1 MYLVKEVNYS
11 DWKENF
17 QNCQKTNM
25 LQFWQYGNAKAET
38 SKWNVVRFLILN
50 EDDNAV
56 ALAQVLF
63 MTLPLIGGIAR
74 MNRGPLL
81 IKRSKSGQD
90 SKDIFNIISAL
101 LGEFIKR
108 RWWLVQIAPEINDSE
123 LAAKLLKNLGLKK
136 LAVTPYASGLL
147 DLQKDEKK
155 LLMGLKKKWRYCL
168 RKGQDLELTVNTIVG
183 NSEELEALLSRYKTL
198 QKDKGFVGLADSLI
212 ISMANQVAE
221 DWQFTLFIANQKD
234 SSDIKDCFGM
244 LVSIHHG
251 DTSTYLIGIT
261 SDEGRNL
268 QVNYVLLWQ
277 AILDAKKNGCKWFDI
292 GGLDATTPIGIA
304 HFKKGVQSDPY
315 YLIGEWRGLMY
326 PWKNI
331 TNKI

>member
-1 MYLVKEVNYS
+1 LVKEVNYS
-11 DWKENF
+11 DWKENL

-25 LQFWQYGNAKAET
+25 LQCWQYGDAKVET
-38 SKWNVVRFLILN
+38 SKWNVVRFLIMN
-50 EDDNAV
+50 EDGNAV
-56 ALAQVLF
+56 ALAQALS

-81 IKRSKSGQD
+81 IKRSESGQD
-90 SKDIFNIISAL
+90 SKDIFNIITAL
-101 LGEFIKR
+101 LDEFTKR

-136 LAVTPYASGLL
+136 LVVTPYASGLL

-168 RKGQDLELTVNTIVG
+168 RKGQDLGLTISTIVG
-183 NSEELEALLSRYKTL
+183 NSVELETLLSRYKAL
-198 QKDKGFVGLADSLI
+198 KKDNGFVGLADSLI

-221 DWQFTLFIANQKD
+221 DWQFTLFIANHKN
-234 SSDIKDCFGM
+234 SSDVKDCYGI
-244 LVSIHHG
+244 LASIHHG

-261 SDEGRNL
+261 SDEGRDL

-277 AILDAKKNGCKWFDI
+277 AILDAKKNGCIWFDI
-292 GGLDATTPIGIA
+292 GGLDATTPKGIA

-315 YLIGEWRGLMY
+315 YLIGEWRGFIH
-326 PWKNI
+326 PWKVYN
-331 TNKI
+331 N

>member
-11 DWKENF
+11 DWKKNF

-25 LQFWQYGNAKAET
+25 LQCWQYGDAKVEM
-38 SKWNVVRFLILN
+38 SKWNVVRFLIMN
-50 EDDNAV
+50 EDGNAV
-56 ALAQVLF
+56 ALAQTLS

-81 IKRSKSGQD
+81 IKRSESGQD
-90 SKDIFNIISAL
+90 SKDIFNIITAL
-101 LGEFIKR
+101 LVEFKKR

-123 LAAKLLKNLGLKK
+123 LATKLLKNLGLKK

-147 DLQKDEKK
+147 DLQNDEKK

-168 RKGQDLELTVNTIVG
+168 LKGQDLGLTVSTIVG
-183 NSEELEALLSRYKTL
+183 NSVELETLLSRYKVL
-198 QKDKGFVGLADSLI
+198 QKDNGFVGLADSLI

-221 DWQFTLFIANQKD
+221 DWQFTIFIANKKD
-234 SSDIKDCFGM
+234 SPDIKDCFGM
-244 LVSIHHG
+244 LASIHHG

-261 SDEGRNL
+261 SDEGRDL

-277 AILDAKKNGCKWFDI
+277 AILDAKKNGCMWFDI

-326 PWKNI
+326 PWNNI

>member
-1 MYLVKEVNYS
+1 MYFVKEVNYS
-11 DWKENF
+11 DWNENF

-25 LQFWQYGNAKAET
+25 LQCWQYGDAKVET
-38 SKWNVVRFLILN
+38 SKWNVVRFLIMN
-50 EDDNAV
+50 EDGKAV
-56 ALAQVLF
+56 ALAQALS

-81 IKRSKSGQD
+81 IKRSESGQD
-90 SKDIFNIISAL
+90 SKDIFNIITAL
-101 LGEFIKR
+101 LDEFKKR

-136 LAVTPYASGLL
+136 LVATSYASGLL

-168 RKGQDLELTVNTIVG
+168 RKGQDLGLTVSTIIG
-183 NSEELEALLSRYKTL
+183 NSVELETLLSRYKAF
-198 QKDKGFVGLADSLI
+198 QKDNGFVGLADSLI

-261 SDEGRNL
+261 SDEGRDL

-277 AILDAKKNGCKWFDI
+277 AILYAKKNGCMWFDV
-292 GGLDATTPIGIA
+292 GGLNAETPKGIA
-304 HFKKGVQSDPY
+304 HFKKGVQSNPY
-315 YLIGEWRGLMY
+315 YLIGEWRGVMY

-331 TNKI
+331 NNKI

>member
-1 MYLVKEVNYS
+1 MYLVKEANYL

-25 LQFWQYGNAKAET
+25 LQCWQYGDVKVET
-38 SKWNVVRFLILN
+38 SKWNVVRFLIMN
-50 EDDNAV
+50 EDGNTV
-56 ALAQVLF
+56 ALAQTLC

-81 IKRSKSGQD
+81 IKRSESGQN
-90 SKDIFNIISAL
+90 SKDILKIIRAL
-101 LGEFIKR
+101 LDEFKKR

-123 LAAKLLKNLGLKK
+123 LTAQLLKNLGLKK

-168 RKGQDLELTVNTIVG
+168 RKGQDLGLTVSTIVG
-183 NSEELEALLSRYKTL
+183 NSVELETLLSRYKAL
-198 QKDKGFVGLADSLI
+198 QKDNGFIGLADSLI
-212 ISMANQVAE
+212 ISMANQAAE
-221 DWQFTLFIANQKD
+221 DWQFTLFIANHKN

-261 SDEGRNL
+261 SDEGRDL

-277 AILDAKKNGCKWFDI
+277 AILEAKKNGSMWFDI
-292 GGLDATTPIGIA
+292 GGVDATTPEGIA

-331 TNKI
+331 NNKI

>member
-11 DWKENF
+11 DWKENL
-17 QNCQKTNM
+17 QNCQKINM
-25 LQFWQYGNAKAET
+25 LQCWQYGDAKVET
-38 SKWNVVRFLILN
+38 SKWNVVRFLIMN
-50 EDDNAV
+50 EDGNAV
-56 ALAQVLF
+56 ALAQALF

-81 IKRSKSGQD
+81 IKQSESGQD
-90 SKDIFNIISAL
+90 SKDIINIITAL
-101 LGEFIKR
+101 FDEFKKK
-108 RWWLVQIAPEINDSE
+108 RWWLVQIAPEMNDSE

-136 LAVTPYASGLL
+136 LAITPYASGLL
-147 DLQKDEKK
+147 DLKKDEKK

-168 RKGQDLELTVNTIVG
+168 RKGKDLGLTVSTIVG
-183 NSEELEALLSRYKTL
+183 NSEELEILLSSYKAL
-198 QKDKGFVGLADSLI
+198 QKDNGFVGIADSLV
-212 ISMANQVAE
+212 ISLANQVAE

-234 SSDIKDCFGM
+234 SSDVKDYLGM

-261 SDEGRNL
+261 SDEGRDL
-268 QVNYVLLWQ
+268 QVNYMLLWQ
-277 AILDAKKNGCKWFDI
+277 AILYAKNNGCMWFDI

-315 YLIGEWRGLMY
+315 CLIGEWRGLIH
-326 PWKNI
+326 PWKAYN
-331 TNKI
+331 N